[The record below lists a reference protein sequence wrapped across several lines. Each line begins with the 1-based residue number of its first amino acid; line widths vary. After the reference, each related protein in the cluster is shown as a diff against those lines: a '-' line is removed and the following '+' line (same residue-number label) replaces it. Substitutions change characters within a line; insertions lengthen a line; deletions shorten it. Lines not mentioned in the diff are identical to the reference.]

1 MSDFNQQVIEEF
13 RANSG
18 VVGGPF
24 TGRPLLL
31 LTTTGAK
38 SGRQIVTPLMYVEDG
53 DRYVIVA
60 SKGGAPTNPA
70 WYYNI
75 RANPTVELE
84 IGDEKFAARA
94 TVAEEPERTRLYN
107 IFAQNWQFFADYQT
121 KTERVIPAIVLERI

>member
-13 RANSG
+13 RANG
-18 VVGGPF
+18 GKVGGNF
-24 TGRPLLL
+24 AGRPLLL

-38 SGRQIVTPLMYVEDG
+38 SGRTLVTPLMYVQDG

-70 WYYNI
+70 WYYNLV
-75 RANPTVELE
+75 ANPVVELE
-84 IGDEKFAARA
+84 VGDERFQARA
-94 TVAEEPERTRLYN
+94 SVAQEPERTRLYN

-121 KTERVIPAIVLERI
+121 KTKRSIPAIVLERI

>member
-18 VVGGPF
+18 VVGGNF
-24 TGRPLLL
+24 AGRPLLL